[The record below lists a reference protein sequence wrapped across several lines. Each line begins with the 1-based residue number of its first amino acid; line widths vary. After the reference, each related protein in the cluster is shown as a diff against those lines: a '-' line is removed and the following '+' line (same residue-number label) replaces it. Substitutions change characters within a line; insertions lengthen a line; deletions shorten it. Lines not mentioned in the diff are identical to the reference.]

1 MEGERRVWER
11 REGEPGRWYGR
22 FLIYLELGPAR
33 SLREAC
39 RVANRKTREQ
49 VHCAY
54 GSWCDQARRWE
65 WRERATAWDIEQREL
80 LAASERAAMLAMRAR
95 RVAVMEE
102 NLEAVREV
110 LRNAH
115 MEEAD
120 EKQARAWLPQMRVFL
135 CDLLTAERQEY
146 EKLTGGV
153 NGGMVE
159 GVPTVTADDMRAAQR
174 EMERQDKERAATQ
187 AAAAEAAGPAEAAA
201 GRQPLVPAVAPVLF
215 VCAAAD
221 SPH

>member
-1 MEGERRVWER
+1 MGAAGRLAWDQ
-11 REGEPGRWYGR
+11 REGEPPRWYGR

-39 RVANRKTREQ
+39 RVANRKTRQQ

-54 GSWCDQARRWE
+54 GSWCDQARRWA
-65 WRERATAWDIEQREL
+65 WRERATAWDMEQREL
-80 LAASERAAMLAMRAR
+80 LAASERATMLAMRAR

-115 MEEAD
+115 LEEAD

-135 CDLLTAERQEY
+135 CDLLAAERQEY
-146 EKLTGGV
+146 EKVAGGT
-153 NGGMVE
+153 NG
-159 GVPTVTADDMRAAQR
+159 RR
-174 EMERQDKERAATQ
+174 RR
-187 AAAAEAAGPAEAAA
+187 A
-201 GRQPLVPAVAPVLF
+201 GRW
-215 VCAAAD
+215 
-221 SPH
+221 